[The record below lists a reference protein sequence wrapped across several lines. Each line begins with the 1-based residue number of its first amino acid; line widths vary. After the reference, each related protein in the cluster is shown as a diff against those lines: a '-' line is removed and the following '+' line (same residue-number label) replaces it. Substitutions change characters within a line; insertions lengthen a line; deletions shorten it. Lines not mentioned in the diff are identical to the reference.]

1 MDIETRAAA
10 AAQRKQGRGLI
21 RPSLVRGLSF
31 ATITACIIIS
41 VIACILA
48 IWDFTKQDTLWRTVA
63 TCVVVAGG
71 MMAFGVVNTLY
82 GPRE

>member
-1 MDIETRAAA
+1 MSDEIPKPPALPKTVKRGFISPSAVRA
-10 AAQRKQGRGLI
+10 
-21 RPSLVRGLSF
+21 LSF
-31 ATITACIIIS
+31 VTITVCIIIS

-71 MMAFGVVNTLY
+71 MMAFGVINSLY
-82 GPRE
+82 GERD